1 MEVDTS
7 TMHGENLFEA
17 VLDTVREGV
26 TLISKDLRILFHN
39 KTMREIYGSRVGEF
53 CFEVHRDRGRT
64 EPCVDCVVLD
74 VLKDGKPRR
83 WLRETQLSN
92 GTILWVEISSS
103 PFKDAEGNIIGAVE
117 AVRDMT
123 EQKRAEILLKQTLH
137 ERDEALS
144 NLNNEL
150 SEAADYVK
158 SLLPPPIATGPVR
171 TDWRFVPSASL
182 GGDSFGYH
190 WLDDDHFAI
199 YLVDVSGHG
208 VGAAL
213 LSVSVINVLRSHTLP
228 ETDFHDPQQVLHALN
243 INFPAEQHND
253 MFFTIWYGVYNK
265 SSRNLLY
272 ASGGHPPAL
281 LFSDSSSE
289 KVQIA
294 QLRTPNFVIGGS
306 ADATYEKEMLQL
318 DGPARLYVFSDG
330 VYDITKEDG
339 SIWGLEGFLEFM
351 QEQSDKTQLNLDRLF
366 SYVQQVNQT
375 DSFED
380 DFTILEV
387 SLE

>member
-1 MEVDTS
+1 MEVNTS
-7 TMHGENLFEA
+7 TMHGESLFEA
-17 VLDTVREGV
+17 VLDTVRDGV

-39 KTMREIYGSRVGEF
+39 KTMREIHGARVGEF
-53 CFEVHRDRGRT
+53 CFGVHRGRRK
-64 EPCVDCVVLD
+64 PCEDCVVLD

-83 WLRETQLSN
+83 WLREAQLPN
-92 GTILWVEISSS
+92 GTILWAEISSS

-117 AVRDMT
+117 AVRDVT
-123 EQKRAEILLKQTLH
+123 EQKRAETLLKQTLH

-144 NLNNEL
+144 DLNNEL

-158 SLLPPPIATGPVR
+158 SLLPAPVATVSVR

-182 GGDSFGYH
+182 GGGSFGYH

-265 SSRNLLY
+265 SSHNLIY

-281 LFSDSSSE
+281 LFSDSFSE
-289 KVQIA
+289 EVQIA

-306 ADATYEKEMLQL
+306 PDATYEKKLHKL

>member
-1 MEVDTS
+1 MKTDIPKEYREDFFRTVVDTV
-7 TMHGENLFEA
+7 N
-17 VLDTVREGV
+17 DPV
-26 TLISKDLRILFHN
+26 TLVGKDFKILYVN
-39 KTMREIYGSRVGEF
+39 KMVSNIYGAIVGQLCYETLF
-53 CFEVHRDRGRT
+53 GLK
-64 EPCVDCVVLD
+64 EPCEDCLMLD
-74 VLKDGKPRR
+74 VLKDGKPKKKIEKFK
-83 WLRETQLSN
+83 LPN
-92 GTILWVEISSS
+92 GRIVWAEANAA
-103 PFKDAEGNIIGAVE
+103 PFKNAEGEIIGVIDTL
-117 AVRDMT
+117 RDIT
-123 EQKRAEILLKQTLH
+123 EQKEARDLLQ
-137 ERDEALS
+137 EALAH
-144 NLNNEL
+144 LNAEL

-158 SLLPPPIATGPVR
+158 SLLPPPVAIGSVQ

-190 WLDDDHFAI
+190 WLDEDHFAI

-213 LSVSVINVLRSHTLP
+213 LSVSVINALRSHTLP
-228 ETDFHDPQQVLHALN
+228 KTDFHDPQQVLHALN

-265 SSRNLLY
+265 SSRNLIY

-281 LFSDSSSE
+281 LFSNSLSE
-289 KVQIA
+289 GAHIA

-306 ADATYEKEMLQL
+306 PDATYEKKLHKL

-339 SIWGLEGFLEFM
+339 SIWGLEGFLKFM
-351 QEQSDKTQLNLDRLF
+351 QQQADKTQLNLDRLF
-366 SYVQQVNQT
+366 SYVQQVNQM

-387 SLE
+387 VLE

>member
-1 MEVDTS
+1 MEIAIPKQYREDFFRAVVDTV
-7 TMHGENLFEA
+7 N
-17 VLDTVREGV
+17 DPV
-26 TLISKDLRILFHN
+26 TLVSKDFKILYHN
-39 KTMREIYGSRVGEF
+39 KRVFEIYGSIVGQV
-53 CFEVHRDRGRT
+53 CFETLFGLKQ
-64 EPCVDCVVLD
+64 PCENCLMLD
-74 VLKDGKPRR
+74 VLKDGKPRKKIEKFK
-83 WLRETQLSN
+83 LPN
-92 GTILWVEISSS
+92 GRIVWAEVSAA
-103 PFKDAEGNIIGAVE
+103 PFKNAEGENIGIIDI
-117 AVRDMT
+117 VRDIT
-123 EQKRAEILLKQTLH
+123 EQKEARDLLQ
-137 ERDEALS
+137 EALAR
-144 NLNNEL
+144 LNAEL

-158 SLLPPPIATGPVR
+158 SLLPPPIVSGPVR

-182 GGDSFGYH
+182 GGDAFGYH
-190 WLDDDHFAI
+190 WLDEDHFAI

-228 ETDFHDPQQVLHALN
+228 ETDFRNPQQVLHALN

-281 LFSDSSSE
+281 LFSDSFSE
-289 KVQIA
+289 EVQIA

-306 ADATYEKEMLQL
+306 PDGNYEKEMLQL
-318 DGPARLYVFSDG
+318 DGHARLYVFSDG

-339 SIWGLEGFLEFM
+339 SIWGFEGFLEFM
-351 QEQSDKTQLNLDRLF
+351 QQQSDKTKLNLDRLF

-387 SLE
+387 FLE

>member
-1 MEVDTS
+1 METDIPKEYREDFFRAVVDT
-7 TMHGENLFEA
+7 
-17 VLDTVREGV
+17 V
-26 TLISKDLRILFHN
+26 TDPVMLVSKDFKILYHN
-39 KTMREIYGSRVGEF
+39 KRVFNLYGSIVGEV
-53 CFEVHRDRGRT
+53 CFETLFGL
-64 EPCVDCVVLD
+64 EQPCENCLMLD
-74 VLKDGKPRR
+74 VLKEGKPKKKSIKFE
-83 WLRETQLSN
+83 LPN
-92 GTILWVEISSS
+92 GRIVWGEVIAA
-103 PFKDAEGNIIGAVE
+103 PFKNAEGEIIGIIDI
-117 AVRDMT
+117 VRDIT
-123 EQKRAEILLKQTLH
+123 EQKEARDLLK
-137 ERDEALS
+137 EALAH
-144 NLNNEL
+144 LNAEL

-190 WLDDDHFAI
+190 WLDEDHFAI

-228 ETDFHDPQQVLHALN
+228 ETDFRDPQQVLHALN

-281 LFSDSSSE
+281 LFSDSFSDE
-289 KVQIA
+289 VQIA

-306 ADATYEKEMLQL
+306 PDASYEKGMLEL

-330 VYDITKEDG
+330 AYDITKEDG

-351 QEQSDKTQLNLDRLF
+351 QQQSDKIKLDLDSLF
-366 SYVQQVNQT
+366 SYVQQLNQT

-387 SLE
+387 FLE

>member
-1 MEVDTS
+1 METDIPKEYREDFFRTVVDTV
-7 TMHGENLFEA
+7 N
-17 VLDTVREGV
+17 DPV
-26 TLISKDLRILFHN
+26 TLVGKDFKILYVNKMVSK
-39 KTMREIYGSRVGEF
+39 IYGSIVGQLCYETLF
-53 CFEVHRDRGRT
+53 GFE
-64 EPCVDCVVLD
+64 EPCEDCLMLD
-74 VLKDGKPRR
+74 VLKDGKPKKKIGKFE
-83 WLRETQLSN
+83 LPN
-92 GTILWVEISSS
+92 GRIVWAEANAA
-103 PFKDAEGNIIGAVE
+103 PFKNAEGEIIGVIDTL
-117 AVRDMT
+117 RDIT
-123 EQKRAEILLKQTLH
+123 EQKEARDLLQ
-137 ERDEALS
+137 EALAH
-144 NLNNEL
+144 LNAEL

-158 SLLPPPIATGPVR
+158 SLLPPPIDTGPVR

-190 WLDDDHFAI
+190 WLDEDHFAI

-213 LSVSVINVLRSHTLP
+213 LSVSVINALRSHTLP
-228 ETDFHDPQQVLHALN
+228 KTDFHDPQQVLHALN

-253 MFFTIWYGVYNK
+253 MFFTIWYGVYKK
-265 SSRNLLY
+265 SSRNIIY
-272 ASGGHPPAL
+272 GSGGHPPAL
-281 LFSDSSSE
+281 LFSDSFSE
-289 KVQIA
+289 KVHIA

-306 ADATYEKEMLQL
+306 PDATYEKKLHKL
-318 DGPARLYVFSDG
+318 DGPARLYIFSDG

-351 QEQSDKTQLNLDRLF
+351 QQQADKTHLNLDRLF

-387 SLE
+387 VIE

>member
-1 MEVDTS
+1 MEIAIPKQYREDFFRAVVDTV
-7 TMHGENLFEA
+7 N
-17 VLDTVREGV
+17 DPV
-26 TLISKDLRILFHN
+26 TLVSKDFKILYHN
-39 KTMREIYGSRVGEF
+39 KRVFEIYGSIVGQV
-53 CFEVHRDRGRT
+53 CFETLFGLKQ
-64 EPCVDCVVLD
+64 PCENCLMLD
-74 VLKDGKPRR
+74 VLKDGKPRKKIEKFK
-83 WLRETQLSN
+83 LPN
-92 GTILWVEISSS
+92 GRIVWAEVSAA
-103 PFKDAEGNIIGAVE
+103 PFKNAEGENIGIIDI
-117 AVRDMT
+117 VRDIT
-123 EQKRAEILLKQTLH
+123 EQKEARDLLQ
-137 ERDEALS
+137 DALAR
-144 NLNNEL
+144 LNAEL

-158 SLLPPPIATGPVR
+158 SLLPPPIVSGPVR

-182 GGDSFGYH
+182 GGDAFGYH
-190 WLDDDHFAI
+190 WLDEDHFAM

-228 ETDFHDPQQVLHALN
+228 VTDFRNPQQVLHALN

-281 LFSDSSSE
+281 LFSDSFSE
-289 KVQIA
+289 EVQIA

-306 ADATYEKEMLQL
+306 PDGNYEKEMLQL
-318 DGPARLYVFSDG
+318 DGHARLYVFSDG

-339 SIWGLEGFLEFM
+339 SIWGFEGFLEFM
-351 QEQSDKTQLNLDRLF
+351 QQQSDKTKLNLDRLF

-387 SLE
+387 FLE